1 MKKIWLKIMAILS
14 LLSCLILSYLSFKG
28 KIKEPNFKLAFL
40 LVSLSYFILATLSL
54 SRTRPN

>member
-14 LLSCLILSYLSFKG
+14 LFGCLILSYLSFKG
-28 KIKEPNFKLAFL
+28 MIKEPDFKLAFL

-54 SRTRPN
+54 SRPRSS